1 MATVEPVRV
10 VDWFHVLEDVRRAD
24 FTLAQIAQYTCIPR
38 TTLLGY
44 RNLGAEPKH
53 WAGVRLLTLWTQVT
67 GRAAAEAPT
76 IERMPT
82 VSDILR

>member
-10 VDWFHVLEDVRRAD
+10 VDWFRVLEDVRRAD
-24 FTLAQIAQYTCIPR
+24 YTLAEIAQYTRIPR

-53 WAGVRLLTLWTQVT
+53 WAGVTLLKLWSQVT
-67 GRAAAEAPT
+67 GNTAADAPT
-76 IERMPT
+76 IERLPT